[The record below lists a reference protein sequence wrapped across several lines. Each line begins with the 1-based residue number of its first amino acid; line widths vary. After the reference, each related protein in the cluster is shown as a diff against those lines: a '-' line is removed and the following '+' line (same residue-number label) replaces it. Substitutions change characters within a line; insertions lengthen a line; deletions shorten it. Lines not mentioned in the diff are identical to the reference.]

1 MDGYNLYEP
10 KPSKNVPGIISFVFA
25 MISLVSELLVYCG
38 SGIAILCALTYVG
51 VVISAVIEA
60 VAIPISLIIPLFIIA
75 GLSLGRV
82 GVNLKNKPK
91 GLARAGLII
100 NAILLGL
107 QVLGVIVFVV
117 IAILA
122 TVFGVGTAFFALLMS
137 VFSADSMQNL
147 QMY

>member
-1 MDGYNLYEP
+1 MA
-10 KPSKNVPGIISFVFA
+10 KHVVPDA
-25 MISLVSELLVYCG
+25 KD
-38 SGIAILCALTYVG
+38 ALNRFKM
-51 VVISAVIEA
+51 EA
-60 VAIPISLIIPLFIIA
+60 ANE
-75 GLSLGRV
+75 V